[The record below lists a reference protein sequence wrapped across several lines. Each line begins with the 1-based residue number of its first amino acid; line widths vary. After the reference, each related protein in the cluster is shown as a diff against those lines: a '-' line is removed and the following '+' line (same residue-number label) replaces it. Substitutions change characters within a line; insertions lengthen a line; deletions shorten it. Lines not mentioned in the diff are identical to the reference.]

1 MGNQL
6 ICEMGFEES
15 GAEREHQKGFR
26 GERKN
31 GSWVGEELLRKAIRV
46 DKRTESKKG
55 SRESL
60 LYTSLRRP

>member
-1 MGNQL
+1 MKWGLRKVEQSTKTKKVL
-6 ICEMGFEES
+6 
-15 GAEREHQKGFR
+15 ERE
-26 GERKN
+26 RKK